1 MDLGLK
7 GKVAMVAGA
16 SKGLG
21 FAVARELG
29 REGAMVSMISRDAS
43 SIETAAKEIQK
54 ETKAK
59 ILSLPIDVCSVNGI
73 EEWRDATLKEFG
85 GIDLLFSNS
94 GGPPAGKFSTLDDRA
109 WQDALEL
116 IVMSAVRMARAVI
129 PSMKARKG
137 GSILFSTSSSVKEPI
152 DNLTLSNVCRVSVV
166 ALAKTL
172 SRDLAVDHIRVNTI
186 IPGRFDTDR
195 VRELDAMNAE
205 RMGILVEEQLKRSL
219 ATIPLGRYGQ
229 TDELA
234 RAAVFLLSDAASY
247 ITGATLQVDGGLI
260 RSVF

>member
-1 MDLGLK
+1 VDLGLK

-21 FAVARELG
+21 FAVARELA
-29 REGAMVSMISRDAS
+29 REGALVSMTSRDRS
-43 SIETAAKEIQK
+43 SIERAGKEIREEMK
-54 ETKAK
+54 TDVLP
-59 ILSLPIDVCSVNGI
+59 LSIDVRSL
-73 EEWRDATLKEFG
+73 EEIDKWRDKTLKEFG

-94 GGPPAGKFSTLDDRA
+94 GGPRAGNFASLDDKA

-116 IVMSAVRMARAVI
+116 LVMSAVRLAHGVI

-152 DNLTLSNVCRVSVV
+152 ENLTLSNVCRVSVV
-166 ALAKTL
+166 ALSKTL
-172 SRDLAVDHIRVNTI
+172 SRELAADRIRVNTI
-186 IPGRFDTDR
+186 IPGRIDTDR
-195 VRELDAMNAE
+195 VRELDSSNAE
-205 RMGILVEEQLKRSL
+205 RAGISVEEQIKQSL
-219 ATIPLGRYGQ
+219 SAIPLGRYGK
-229 TDELA
+229 TDEFA

-260 RSVF
+260 RSVL